1 MKVKLYNKLIIP
13 AVILVFVLRFAEIS
27 FLADRGTSH
36 YIAGDGFH
44 YIFWAVYFLI
54 AAFFASSFFTLSK
67 TNFGFGYLKKTTSHI
82 YLFMVPALLLFCDT
96 AISVINYIAV
106 RPSVFEIF
114 LTVFEFLAA
123 VAFVLL
129 SVFPTKVRFRS
140 AATKLFTIAI
150 PVYFV
155 LRLFYINIV
164 RYGFISK
171 PYDTFEIFKTA
182 FLALAF
188 SEIAYMAVAKATRKK
203 LSAYIYLSAIFMSI
217 RLSDVLYSVLNNAA
231 ADTSVSYIS
240 QAADLFC
247 IAALFLINMNIYK
260 RIRKPKEVEG
270 TADE

>member
-1 MKVKLYNKLIIP
+1 M
-13 AVILVFVLRFAEIS
+13 
-27 FLADRGTSH
+27 
-36 YIAGDGFH
+36 
-44 YIFWAVYFLI
+44 
-54 AAFFASSFFTLSK
+54 
-67 TNFGFGYLKKTTSHI
+67 
-82 YLFMVPALLLFCDT
+82 
-96 AISVINYIAV
+96 
-106 RPSVFEIF
+106 
-114 LTVFEFLAA
+114 
-123 VAFVLL
+123 
-129 SVFPTKVRFRS
+129 
-140 AATKLFTIAI
+140 
-150 PVYFV
+150 
-155 LRLFYINIV
+155 RLFYINIV

-240 QAADLFC
+240 QTVDLFC

-260 RIRKPKEVEG
+260 RIRKPKEGEG